1 MHIVVLVLGV
11 LAGAAFWWYRIK
23 TISEAG
29 SEVVDALGRV
39 RGQVRRNKLRQKS
52 EESPVVAID
61 NPVIAAATLLINL
74 ITTSPMTPVQEEVVR
89 EQLGSIAA
97 GEELD
102 EAIIYGRWVQTQ
114 ALDSRKATLMLV
126 EKLSAWLS
134 VGERDDVMT

>member
-126 EKLSAWLS
+126 E
-134 VGERDDVMT
+134 